1 MPMTSIRSTLYFLL
15 VAPGLNGQEPLALQR
30 PTGDPAIV
38 APTARLEKVFGNG
51 INTEGPSVAP
61 DGSVYFVDVPLSRD
75 HPRQA
80 GRIWRFDVTTGTT
93 AIYRS
98 PSGKALGIR
107 FDQFGRMVVAE
118 FADFGGR
125 RITRTNL
132 STGDAEIVAALY
144 QGKPFNSPNDLTI
157 DEQGRIY
164 FTDYGFAAPHEMP
177 GQPVDGVYR
186 IDADGSVARIITGV
200 GLPNGIA
207 ISPNQ
212 QILYVT
218 SGRFDFQGRR
228 AILAF
233 NLSAEGNATF
243 RSVFALYE
251 PGTVTADG
259 MAVDVEGNL
268 YATLFS
274 RTGRTGVAVY
284 SAEGVE
290 RAFIPTPEPAKNVT
304 FGRGATA
311 KVLYITAGRSLYRIN
326 VQKVGYQLPI
336 FSGRP

>member
-1 MPMTSIRSTLYFLL
+1 MTLTRLPFLL
-15 VAPGLNGQEPLALQR
+15 LLLAPQLNGHEPLEVQR
-30 PTGDPAIV
+30 PTGDPTIV
-38 APTARLEKVFGNG
+38 APSASLEKVFGNG

-61 DGSVYFVDVPLSRD
+61 DGSVYFVDIPLSRD

-80 GRIWRFDVTTGTT
+80 GRIWRFDVTNGTT
-93 AIYRS
+93 TIYRS

-107 FDQFGRMVVAE
+107 FDQVGRMVVAE
-118 FADFGGR
+118 FADYGGR
-125 RITRTNL
+125 RITRTDL

-177 GQPVDGVYR
+177 GQPMDGVYR
-186 IDADGSVARIITGV
+186 IDTDGSVARIIAGV

-212 QILYVT
+212 QTLYVT

-233 NLSAEGNATF
+233 SLSAEGSATF
-243 RSVFALYE
+243 RSVFAIYE
-251 PGTVTADG
+251 PATVIADG

-268 YATLFS
+268 YVTLFS
-274 RTGRTGVAVY
+274 RTARTGVAVY

-290 RAFIPTPEPAKNVT
+290 RAFIPTPEPAKNVA
-304 FGRGATA
+304 FGRGAA
-311 KVLYITAGRSLYRIN
+311 GKVLYITAGRSLYRIN
-326 VQKVGYQLPI
+326 VQRVGYQLAAS
-336 FSGRP
+336 SGRP